1 MWAAPLVLTKYKTY
15 GVKMNKRL
23 ITFLPILSLFL
34 SIPLIPA
41 NAAVKTGTSC
51 TKAGIK
57 SVASGKTYTC
67 IKSGKKLLWGKGVTV
82 AVSTPTTAATPTTE
96 ATPTPTPTK
105 TFNSL
110 WEKYDWNK
118 PTSSSSVATSATDKF
133 KAYVAVTRTK
143 DTVIKIA
150 AQDGA
155 DQTLVSWV
163 KDGANLVSKAFDYPK
178 LSKPFLEVI
187 AFDRAWLEKTYIDN
201 GYSADEAKNDR
212 GRAFAEGAPAF
223 GGSTT
228 NTYNSGVITRNNSLV
243 TDKLGMMQMAG
254 HEFFHTVQE
263 RISSGVPSPDGL
275 GIAPQWFWEGP
286 ATFIGLQT
294 ASYLGLADYTSEGR
308 EMAVN
313 RSNAPSTKPH
323 LLSEATKNTGSPDA
337 ADPYG
342 IGAIA
347 TELLVAN
354 VGIEKFM
361 EVYKNL
367 GKKKK
372 FADAFKTAT
381 GVELTDFYTMFEEVR
396 PDLGIPRS

>member
-1 MWAAPLVLTKYKTY
+1 
-15 GVKMNKRL
+15 MNKKL
-23 ITFLPILSLFL
+23 ISFLSILSL
-34 SIPLIPA
+34 SIALPLIPA
-41 NAAVKTGTSC
+41 NAAIKSGGACS
-51 TKAGIK
+51 KAGIK
-57 SVASGKTYTC
+57 SKSSSKTYTC
-67 IKSGKKLLWGKGVTV
+67 IKSGKKLVWDKGVANAASNPTTTATTV
-82 AVSTPTTAATPTTE
+82 AATTTTVSSRYTA
-96 ATPTPTPTK
+96 
-105 TFNSL
+105 L
-110 WEKYDWNK
+110 WEKYSWVP
-118 PTSSSSVATSATDKF
+118 PTSSSSVASAATDKF
-133 KAYVAVTRTK
+133 KGYVAVTRTN

-155 DQTLVSWV
+155 DQTLVGWV
-163 KDGANLVSKAFDYPK
+163 KDGANLVAKAFDYPK

-201 GYSADEAKNDR
+201 GYSANEAKNDR

-228 NTYNSGVITRNNSLV
+228 NTYNMGVITRNNSLV
-243 TDKLGMMQMAG
+243 TDKLGTMQMPG
-254 HEFFHTVQE
+254 HEFFHAVQE

-294 ASYLGLADYTSEGR
+294 ASYLGWADYTAEGR
-308 EMAVN
+308 EMAVA
-313 RSNAPSTKPH
+313 RSNDPSTKPH
-323 LLSEATKNTGSPDA
+323 LLSEATKNTGSPTA
-337 ADPYG
+337 IDPYG

-396 PDLGIPRS
+396 PVLGIARS

>member
-1 MWAAPLVLTKYKTY
+1 
-15 GVKMNKRL
+15 MNKKL
-23 ITFLPILSLFL
+23 ISFFSILSL
-34 SIPLIPA
+34 SIALPLIPA
-41 NAAVKTGTSC
+41 NAAIKSGGACS
-51 TKAGIK
+51 KAGITSK
-57 SVASGKTYTC
+57 TSSKTYTC
-67 IKSGKKLLWGKGVTV
+67 VKSGKKLVWDKGVANAASNPTTTATTV
-82 AVSTPTTAATPTTE
+82 AATTTTVSSRYTA
-96 ATPTPTPTK
+96 
-105 TFNSL
+105 L
-110 WEKYDWNK
+110 WEKYSWVP
-118 PTSSSSVATSATDKF
+118 PTSSSSVASAATDKF
-133 KAYVAVTRTK
+133 KGYVAVTRTN

-155 DQTLVSWV
+155 DQTLVGWV
-163 KDGANLVSKAFDYPK
+163 KDGANLVAKAFDYPK

-187 AFDRAWLEKTYIDN
+187 GIDRAWVEKTYIDN
-201 GYSADEAKNDR
+201 GYSENEAKNGR
-212 GRAFAEGAPAF
+212 GRAFDGGAPGF

-228 NTYNSGVITRNNSLV
+228 NTFNSGVITKNNLLV
-243 TDKLGMMQMAG
+243 NDKLGMMQMPG

-263 RISSGVPSPDGL
+263 RVSGGVPSPDGL

-294 ASYLGLADYTSEGR
+294 ASYLGWATYTTEGR
-308 EMAVN
+308 EMAVS
-313 RSNAPSTKPH
+313 RSNNPSTKPYQ
-323 LLSEATKNTGSPDA
+323 LSEATKNTGSPTA
-337 ADPYG
+337 IDPYG

-381 GVELTDFYTMFEEVR
+381 GVELTDFYTMFEEAR

>member
-1 MWAAPLVLTKYKTY
+1 
-15 GVKMNKRL
+15 MNKKL
-23 ITFLPILSLFL
+23 ISFLSILSL
-34 SIPLIPA
+34 SIALPLIPA
-41 NAAVKTGTSC
+41 NAAIKSGGACS
-51 TKAGIK
+51 KAGIK
-57 SVASGKTYTC
+57 SKSSSKTYTC
-67 IKSGKKLLWGKGVTV
+67 IKSGKKLVWDKGVANAASNPTTTATTV
-82 AVSTPTTAATPTTE
+82 AATTTTVSSRYTA
-96 ATPTPTPTK
+96 
-105 TFNSL
+105 L
-110 WEKYDWNK
+110 WEKYSWVP
-118 PTSSSSVATSATDKF
+118 PTSSSSVASAATDKF
-133 KAYVAVTRTK
+133 KGYVAVTRTN

-155 DQTLVSWV
+155 DQTLVGWV
-163 KDGANLVSKAFDYPK
+163 KDGANLVAKAFDYPK

-228 NTYNSGVITRNNSLV
+228 NTYNMGVITRNNSLV
-243 TDKLGMMQMAG
+243 TDKLGTMQMPG
-254 HEFFHTVQE
+254 HEFFHAVQE

-294 ASYLGLADYTSEGR
+294 ASYLGWADYTAEGR
-308 EMAVN
+308 EFAVA
-313 RSNAPSTKPH
+313 RSNAPSTKSH
-323 LLSEATKNTGSPDA
+323 LLSEATKNTGAPDA
-337 ADPYG
+337 IDPYG

-396 PDLGIPRS
+396 PVLGIARS